1 MTDGVEVTS
10 RGRYLPSAFDV
21 DGPAV
26 TSVCSALLRCRARRG
41 ARPATSCARPRRR
54 PRRLRLRIGAP
65 PAAAGEAAQ
74 PTVRLPVALRENAR
88 RLDQAPRELPPPP
101 PGAARGP
108 VDRRGAGIRGDR
120 RVAGRG
126 AGERP

>member
-21 DGPAV
+21 DGLAV
-26 TSVCSALLRCRARRG
+26 TSVCSAAARRYRARRG

-54 PRRLRLRIGAP
+54 PRRLRLRIGAA

-108 VDRRGAGIRGDR
+108 VDR
-120 RVAGRG
+120 
-126 AGERP
+126 